1 MKRNEI
7 IEILE
12 NSYSGI
18 ETLRYHRRYENGD
31 NKLKN
36 IHWLMDNF
44 DCSYGIAKRLVERAN
59 NFSDWK

>member
-18 ETLRYHRRYENGD
+18 ETLRYHLRYDNG
-31 NKLKN
+31 
-36 IHWLMDNF
+36 
-44 DCSYGIAKRLVERAN
+44 G
-59 NFSDWK
+59 